1 MCRWL
6 AYSGSPILMK
16 EVLYG
21 GTNSLVDQ
29 SRHSRL
35 GGRAHQRRRVR
46 RRLVRRPPDP
56 RRLPQRRA
64 SLE

>member
-29 SRHSRL
+29 SL
-35 GGRAHQRRRVR
+35 PEFEELLDAGRFAIERI
-46 RRLVRRPPDP
+46 
-56 RRLPQRRA
+56 
-64 SLE
+64 